1 MENQIKEMARK
12 WYLELIM
19 GVLFIAASIWVFKTP
34 ISSYGALSL
43 FFAITFLLTG
53 TTKTFYAFSTRK
65 DVEGWGWSFASGII
79 EILIGVLLLSK
90 PLFTMAVLPLYV
102 GFALLF
108 RSSLAIGL
116 SVELGKLRI
125 PEWGRLLFLG
135 ILCFVLA
142 FILLWNPAF
151 GGLTVVV
158 YTAIAFLAIGIF
170 QISLSFRLKKFYK
183 VIK

>member
-1 MENQIKEMARK
+1 MENQIKAMARK

-65 DVEGWGWSFASGII
+65 DVEGWGWSFAGGII

-116 SVELGKLRI
+116 SVELGRLRI
-125 PEWGRLLFLG
+125 PGLGTIVIFGNPLFRVSL
-135 ILCFVLA
+135 
-142 FILLWNPAF
+142 
-151 GGLTVVV
+151 
-158 YTAIAFLAIGIF
+158 YIALEPRIRRAYCCSLYSDSISGNWHLPD
-170 QISLSFRLKKFYK
+170 ISL
-183 VIK
+183 IPA